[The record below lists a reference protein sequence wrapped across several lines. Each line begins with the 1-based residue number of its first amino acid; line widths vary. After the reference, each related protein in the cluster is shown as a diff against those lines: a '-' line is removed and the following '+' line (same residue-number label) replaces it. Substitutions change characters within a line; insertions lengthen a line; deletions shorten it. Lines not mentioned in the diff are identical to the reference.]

1 MELYNSNALIKPI
14 KKIFLKKKRKK
25 NNSNL
30 KMINNTLKN
39 ALIFSVFLISYYL
52 YYLSL
57 EKCYMGMDIC
67 SKKFK
72 WIKKKLTQEF
82 ASCALISV
90 LLQLIF
96 YKIISKFHLI
106 HLIIVFISFYKYSH
120 GLDFDDHGQFN
131 IIGFIGICIIVIIFF
146 LPMNGLIYFNK
157 KRNKKF
163 LLYYILNIITIFHLI
178 YQFSNSN
185 FVNCDDWKYGLNNS
199 YIENNITKYGCRI
212 RFPDKCPYKIFKY
225 FQDITKIKRIKCQN
239 SKKDGIKIILEKSKS
254 PYLNKNKTIKYIG
267 YPILNKAP
275 PYFLDFPD
283 NSNNILR
290 EYFLGNLV
298 DMENK
303 EILEN
308 VFKNQ
313 TPEIQIDFTNTS
325 LGNMI
330 INLNYNK
337 TLSEERKNKE
347 QNTIPYSNNILS
359 LYIDSVSRANS
370 LRQLKK
376 Q

>member
-1 MELYNSNALIKPI
+1 M
-14 KKIFLKKKRKK
+14 
-25 NNSNL
+25 
-30 KMINNTLKN
+30 
-39 ALIFSVFLISYYL
+39 
-52 YYLSL
+52 
-57 EKCYMGMDIC
+57 
-67 SKKFK
+67 
-72 WIKKKLTQEF
+72 
-82 ASCALISV
+82 
-90 LLQLIF
+90 
-96 YKIISKFHLI
+96 
-106 HLIIVFISFYKYSH
+106 
-120 GLDFDDHGQFN
+120 
-131 IIGFIGICIIVIIFF
+131 
-146 LPMNGLIYFNK
+146 
-157 KRNKKF
+157 
-163 LLYYILNIITIFHLI
+163 
-178 YQFSNSN
+178 
-185 FVNCDDWKYGLNNS
+185 
-199 YIENNITKYGCRI
+199 
-212 RFPDKCPYKIFKY
+212 
-225 FQDITKIKRIKCQN
+225 
-239 SKKDGIKIILEKSKS
+239 EKSKS

-359 LYIDSVSRANS
+359 LYIDSVSREIH
-370 LRQLKK
+370 
-376 Q
+376 